1 VQPTVNTTGSSPS
14 GGPIFVLGSM
24 GSGTT
29 LTRLILDSHDNIAI
43 AQETGFMRGV
53 LADKW
58 IPFWKFGGEW
68 YSRLG
73 WTEEELDREIEA
85 FYGRIFGRFARE
97 QGKRRWGD
105 KTPYHVWHIEQAAR
119 VFPDAVFVATV
130 RHPGA
135 VTASVHKR
143 FGYAVP
149 RATHHWMRINLEM
162 TYQAARLGPRFAL
175 CRYEDMVLDPE
186 PTLRELLSWLGE
198 PWSPG
203 VLEHHRVQSD
213 RGTPARV
220 EGRTRSDQ
228 PISAAQIGA
237 WATELDEGQRK
248 KLCETTGDL
257 AAFFGYDAA
266 DPNLLIPLGAPDG
279 EWKKIVTGTDLAAR
293 MAEVGAAIDF
303 DSRPGPT
310 FENRMLTPR
319 VRERMMRVDRAGP
332 GDAAASEVPGADPGA
347 SDGGPVHFRRLVA
360 ALVGRR
366 RSAS

>member
-1 VQPTVNTTGSSPS
+1 MNGTETAA

-73 WTEEELDREIEA
+73 WTEDELDREIEA
-85 FYGRIFGRFARE
+85 FYTRIFGRFAQR

-119 VFPDAVFVATV
+119 VFPDAVFLGTV

-135 VTASVHKR
+135 VTASVSKR

-149 RATHHWMRINLEM
+149 RATRHWMRINLEM
-162 TYQAARLGPRFAL
+162 THQAAQLGRRFAL
-175 CRYEDMVLDPE
+175 CRYEDLVLDTE
-186 PTLRELLSWLGE
+186 ATLRELLDWLGE
-198 PWSPG
+198 PWSPN
-203 VLEHHRVQSD
+203 VLEHHRVQRD
-213 RGTPARV
+213 RGTPAQV

-228 PISAAQIGA
+228 PISTSQIDA
-237 WATELDEGQRK
+237 WVGVLDERQRRQVSA
-248 KLCETTGDL
+248 TTGAL
-257 AAFFGYDAA
+257 AAFFGYDVA
-266 DPNLLIPLGAPDG
+266 DPNLLTPLAASDG
-279 EWKKIVTGTDLAAR
+279 QWKKIVTGSELAQRVAD
-293 MAEVGAAIDF
+293 AGTGIDF
-303 DSRPGPT
+303 ASRPGPT
-310 FENRMLTPR
+310 LENRMLTPR
-319 VRERMMRVDRAGP
+319 VRERMARADPAPADDAAPTRAGRDP
-332 GDAAASEVPGADPGA
+332 ADDPA
-347 SDGGPVHFRRLVA
+347 RVHLRRLVA
-360 ALVGRR
+360 AMAKRR
-366 RSAS
+366 L